1 MQHTDSHSSSSS
13 SSTATPTQ
21 DPLQQKMKS
30 SSSRQSL
37 EKQLND
43 LLQALFEL
51 SVVVYDFQ
59 PDGNKRVWDK
69 INAILDHYRRIG
81 DLKDGLDD
89 FVPEEVINYIEHG
102 RNPDMFTQAF
112 VERAATENQFTHGK
126 IKAVDEFRHLLSD
139 EFAKSFPD
147 LYDNT
152 DIFDSASQDN

>member
-1 MQHTDSHSSSSS
+1 MQHTGSHSSSSS
-13 SSTATPTQ
+13 SSTATPVQ
-21 DPLQQKMKS
+21 DSLQQKMNS
-30 SSSRQSL
+30 TNSRQSL
-37 EKQLND
+37 EKQLNE

-69 INAILDHYRRIG
+69 INAILDHYKKIG

-89 FVPEEVINYIEHG
+89 FVPEEVINYVEQG
-102 RNPDMFTQAF
+102 RNPDIFTQGF
-112 VERAATENQFTHGK
+112 VERAASENQFTHGK
-126 IKAVDEFRHLLSD
+126 IKAVDEFRQRLSE

-152 DIFDSASQDN
+152 DIFDSASQKH